1 MDKDYSICTTNG
13 FGKSSVPYIQPF
25 VLSRSRKFWE
35 LWTIGSKTN
44 RPTYTSNM
52 KHLFLPLLLLVT
64 MPSWGQAVKSSTWKG
79 FERLDFTFQGRSARL
94 VKPAQAWE
102 GNPWVWRARFPDYHG
117 ELDSLLLAKGFHVA
131 YINTDNLYGNS
142 EAMDVWDA
150 FYDYLVEEHQLKYK
164 VALSGHSRGGL
175 FIYAWAKRNPRKVA
189 CIYGDAAVSD
199 FKSWPGGFGAGDGSK
214 GDWEKLMT
222 AYGFSSPQ
230 EAKAY
235 NNNPIDQLEPLAT
248 AQVPILHTIGLSD
261 KIVPPEENA
270 LLLAKRYNQLGGVA
284 TIMPCTRGKS
294 KLEGHHYP
302 IDDPEA
308 VASFFLFHSLR
319 SNPALNAS
327 AYHTIRGG
335 IRNAQR
341 VFEKEK
347 KGRVAFLGG
356 SITYNSGWRDSICHY
371 LQRRFPETSFEFIA
385 AGIPS
390 MGTTPGAFRFD
401 RDVLSQGK
409 IDLLFEEAAVNDA
422 TNGRSKLEQ
431 VRAMEGIVRAAK
443 RANPKVDIVMMHFVD
458 PEKMET
464 YRAGN
469 VPAVIQNHNSVAD
482 HYQIPTIDL
491 AQEVTERIDNGEFSW
506 AEDFKDLHP
515 SPFGQKV
522 YAHSMKIFLENAFEG
537 PTRTQADTEVST
549 LATPIDPFSY
559 EAGVLTEAKKAKY
572 GRGWQ
577 HYAKW
582 VKADQTGVRANFHEV
597 PMLVS
602 TEPGAKL
609 RFRFKGRAIG
619 IAVAAGYDAGMIEY
633 RIDGGAW
640 QKLNLFT
647 KWSKH
652 LHLPWYYTLEA
663 ELPNKKHLL
672 ELKIAEEK
680 DERSAGHACRIRYF
694 YVNGPK

>member
-1 MDKDYSICTTNG
+1 MKYL
-13 FGKSSVPYIQPF
+13 FFPF
-25 VLSRSRKFWE
+25 F
-35 LWTIGSKTN
+35 
-44 RPTYTSNM
+44 
-52 KHLFLPLLLLVT
+52 LLLAL
-64 MPSWGQAVKSSTWKG
+64 PAWGQSAKSSTWKG
-79 FERLDFTFQGRSARL
+79 FERLDFNFQGRSARL

-131 YINTDNLYGNS
+131 YINTDNLYGS
-142 EAMDVWDA
+142 AKAMDVWDQ

-189 CIYGDAAVSD
+189 CIYGDAAVCD
-199 FKSWPGGFGAGDGSK
+199 FKSWPGGFGASEGSQ
-214 GDWEKLMT
+214 GDWKKLMEV
-222 AYGFSSPQ
+222 YGFSSLE

-235 NNNPIDQLEPLAT
+235 NDNPMDQLDPLVK

-270 LLLAKRYNQLGGVA
+270 LLLSRRYNELGGVA
-284 TIMPCTRGKS
+284 TIMPCTRGAT

-319 SNPALNAS
+319 AQPALNAGN
-327 AYHTIRGG
+327 YHTIRGG
-335 IRNAQR
+335 ISNAKR
-341 VFEKEK
+341 VFEQEK

-356 SITYNSGWRDSICHY
+356 SITYNPGWRDSICHY
-371 LQRRFPETSFEFIA
+371 LHRRFPETTFEFIA
-385 AGIPS
+385 AGISS
-390 MGTTPGAFRFD
+390 MGTTPGAFRLD
-401 RDVLSQGK
+401 RDVLSKGK

-443 RANPKVDIVMMHFVD
+443 KANPSVDIVIMHFVD
-458 PEKMET
+458 PEKMES
-464 YRAGN
+464 YRASK

-506 AEDFKDLHP
+506 TEDFKDLHP

-522 YAHSMKIFLENAFEG
+522 YAHSMKAFLEKAFEDSRG
-537 PTRTQADTEVST
+537 SNAE
-549 LATPIDPFSY
+549 ATASLLPRPLDPFNY
-559 EAGVLTEAKKAKY
+559 EAGFLVDAKQARF
-572 GRGWQ
+572 GRGWK

-582 VKADQTGVRANFHEV
+582 VKTDPTGFRANFHEV

-602 TEPGAKL
+602 QEPGAKL
-609 RFRFKGRAIG
+609 RFRFKGQAIG

-633 RIDGGAW
+633 RIDGGDW

-652 LHLPWYYTLEA
+652 LHLPWYYTLAA
-663 ELPNKKHLL
+663 ELPDKKHLL

-694 YVNGPK
+694 YVNGVTK

>member
-1 MDKDYSICTTNG
+1 M
-13 FGKSSVPYIQPF
+13 QPF
-25 VLSRSRKFWE
+25 VLSRRKKFQEFWARC
-35 LWTIGSKTN
+35 SKTN

-52 KHLFLPLLLLVT
+52 KHLFLPILLLLSV
-64 MPSWGQAVKSSTWKG
+64 PSWGQSVKYSTWKG

-102 GNPWVWRARFPDYHG
+102 GNPWVWRARFPDYHS

-131 YINTDNLYGNS
+131 YINTDNLYGSS
-142 EAMDVWDA
+142 EAMDTWDQ
-150 FYDYLVEEHQLKYK
+150 FYDYLVEEHRLKYK

-189 CIYGDAAVSD
+189 CIYGDAAVCD
-199 FKSWPGGFGAGDGSK
+199 IKSWPGGLGAGAGSK
-214 GDWEKLMT
+214 GDWEKLMKV
-222 AYGFSSPQ
+222 YGFASTEAAQ
-230 EAKAY
+230 EY
-235 NNNPIDQLEPLAT
+235 EDNPLEQLEPLVK
-248 AQVPILHTIGLSD
+248 AQVPILHTLGLDD
-261 KIVPPEENA
+261 KIVPPEENG
-270 LLLAKRYNQLGGVA
+270 LLLAHNYNRLGGVA
-284 TIMPCTRGKS
+284 TVMPCTGGKA

-308 VASFFLFHSLR
+308 VAAFFLFHSLR
-319 SNPALNAS
+319 AQPALHSGN
-327 AYHTIRGG
+327 YHTIRGG
-335 IRNAQR
+335 IKNAQR
-341 VFEKEK
+341 VFEQEK

-356 SITYNSGWRDSICHY
+356 SITYNPGWRDSICHY
-371 LQRRFPETSFEFIA
+371 LQRRFPETEFEFIA

-401 RDVLSQGK
+401 RDVLSKGK

-443 RANPKVDIVMMHFVD
+443 KANPNVDIVMMHFVD
-458 PEKMET
+458 PEKMES
-464 YRAGN
+464 YRAAR
-469 VPAVIQNHNSVAD
+469 VPAVIQNHKAVAD

-491 AQEVTERIDNGEFSW
+491 AKEVTERIDNGEFSW
-506 AEDFKDLHP
+506 AADFKDLHP

-522 YAHSMKIFLENAFEG
+522 YAHSMKVFLEKAFETPAG
-537 PTRTQADTEVST
+537 ALANLDTPTLPAPMD
-549 LATPIDPFSY
+549 AFNY
-559 EAGVLTEAKKAKY
+559 EAGILIEAKQAKY
-572 GRGWQ
+572 GRGWR
-577 HYAKW
+577 HYSKW
-582 VKADQTGVRANFHEV
+582 VKKDKTGVRANFHEV

-602 TEPGAKL
+602 DQPGAKL
-609 RFRFKGRAIG
+609 RFRFKGRAVG

-633 RIDGGAW
+633 RIDGGDW

-647 KWSKH
+647 KWSQH

-663 ELPNKKHLL
+663 ELPNQRHLL
-672 ELKIAEEK
+672 ELKIAEER

-694 YVNGPK
+694 YVNGVSK